1 MAANEQEPGGHGY
14 SDHKDAVV
22 KRLRRIEGQVRGV
35 ESMIEDDRYCIDIVT
50 QIAAARAAL
59 SRVEADLLRGHIG
72 HCVHRAMKSGDSAEQ
87 ARVVDELVQAFG
99 RR

>member
-1 MAANEQEPGGHGY
+1 MAHGDTKKNL
-14 SDHKDAVV
+14 SALK
-22 KRLRRIEGQVRGV
+22 RIEGQVRGIAGMV
-35 ESMIEDDRYCIDIVT
+35 EADRYCIDIVT

-72 HCVHRAMKSGDSAEQ
+72 HCVHRAMKSGDTAEQ
-87 ARVVDELVQAFG
+87 AKVVEELVGAFN

>member
-50 QIAAARAAL
+50 QVTAIQAAL
-59 SRVEADLLRGHIG
+59 DKVALELLQDHAAHCVVGASPELQSERTEELMAAVKRLLRHG
-72 HCVHRAMKSGDSAEQ
+72 
-87 ARVVDELVQAFG
+87 
-99 RR
+99 

>member
-1 MAANEQEPGGHGY
+1 MAHGDTKKNL
-14 SDHKDAVV
+14 SALK
-22 KRLRRIEGQVRGV
+22 RIEGQVRGIAGMV
-35 ESMIEDDRYCIDIVT
+35 EADRYCIDIVT

-72 HCVHRAMKSGDSAEQ
+72 HCVHQAMKSGDTAEQ
-87 ARVVDELVQAFG
+87 AKVVEELVGAFN

>member
-1 MAANEQEPGGHGY
+1 MAHGDTKKNL
-14 SDHKDAVV
+14 SALK
-22 KRLRRIEGQVRGV
+22 RIEGQVRGIAGMV
-35 ESMIEDDRYCIDIVT
+35 EADRYCIDIVT

-87 ARVVDELVQAFG
+87 AKVVEELVGAFN